1 MMVYH
6 YYEHLEL
13 PHSNE
18 YTTFASGINISSTKL
33 TGEIVDNCHRA
44 GQRVGVWIN
53 REVARETEELY
64 DMVLRLGVDTLCS
77 DFPVLAREFR
87 DKWYETTDLQ
97 SSST

>member
-1 MMVYH
+1 M
-6 YYEHLEL
+6 
-13 PHSNE
+13 
-18 YTTFASGINISSTKL
+18 
-33 TGEIVDNCHRA
+33 
-44 GQRVGVWIN
+44 GVWIN